1 MPRLYISEGPMKDQ
15 TFDYKKKAV
24 FIGRSSHNDIKINDI
39 KLSRKHLKI
48 FKVGESFYIED
59 LQSTNGTLLNG
70 KMITPG
76 KSYEVTERDT
86 IVLGNTVIQLGGIT
100 PNEALG
106 MKDLGHHSPEAD
118 LDVLKDL
125 ARERRSRSPKNLQL
139 IYRASKLLEQSLEIN
154 EVLEMILNSMFET
167 LPRIDRASIILFDN
181 QKNKLKEIATRSRQ
195 DEAKGDIHY
204 SHTVLDRVAKNGKAI
219 KVSNTTYEAQ
229 PEPLESMDT
238 LQIRSVL
245 CVPMIMNR
253 KTRGAIY
260 VDSRRGPFDSSRKED
275 LLLLNSLSGFI
286 AAAIEKSDL
295 IPG

>member
-15 TFDYKKKAV
+15 TFDFKQKAV
-24 FIGRSSHNDIKINDI
+24 FIGRSSPNDIQINDIKI
-39 KLSRKHLKI
+39 SRKHLKI
-48 FKVGESFYIED
+48 FKIGKSFSIED
-59 LQSTNGTLLNG
+59 LGSTNGTLLNG
-70 KMITPG
+70 EMITPG

-86 IVLGNTVIQLGGIT
+86 IVIGNTVIQLGGIP
-100 PNEALG
+100 PNKALG

-139 IYRASKLLEQSLEIN
+139 IYKASKLLEQSLDIH
-154 EVLEMILNSMFET
+154 EVLEMILDSMFET
-167 LPRIDRASIILFDN
+167 LPRIDRVSILLFDN
-181 QKNKLKEIATRSRQ
+181 QQNKLKEVVTRSRQ
-195 DEAKGDIHY
+195 GEEKGTIPY

-245 CVPMIMNR
+245 CVPMIISK

-260 VDSRRGPFDSSRKED
+260 VDSRQGPYDSSRKED
-275 LLLLNSLSGFI
+275 LLLLNSLGAFI
-286 AAAIEKSDL
+286 AAAIEKSGL
-295 IPG
+295 IAG